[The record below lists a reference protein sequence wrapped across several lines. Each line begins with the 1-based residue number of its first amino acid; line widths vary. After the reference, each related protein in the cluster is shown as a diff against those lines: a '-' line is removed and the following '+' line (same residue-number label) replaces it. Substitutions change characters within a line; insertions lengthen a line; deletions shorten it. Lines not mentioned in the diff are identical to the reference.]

1 MASRQNIHWWA
12 LNLFSFTGSEVSGGL
27 LDINSVPRVL
37 SHLPHP
43 LFPEILCSHVRNV
56 PPISDFLVRGYSCLL
71 SNSLQILLLCVPSHK
86 GHKETCLHAWGEC
99 GPWTFDLR
107 HNFSLIC
114 LLTNSRNIKK
124 IHLVCNYIC
133 FDRYIYSIKKFP
145 LFKKISFGSNQVK
158 SPKRVNDWRT
168 TKGKE
173 KIAWIRIFSLEKD
186 IDYPMDSWF
195 SSSFSST

>member
-1 MASRQNIHWWA
+1 MGFKLVLIHWKWSQWWFA
-12 LNLFSFTGSEVSGGL
+12 WHKFCSSCSFPS
-27 LDINSVPRVL
+27 P
-37 SHLPHP
+37 PP

-86 GHKETCLHAWGEC
+86 RHKETCLHAWGEC

-133 FDRYIYSIKKFP
+133 FDRYIYIALKKFYF
-145 LFKKISFGSNQVK
+145 LRKYL
-158 SPKRVNDWRT
+158 
-168 TKGKE
+168 
-173 KIAWIRIFSLEKD
+173 LEVIK
-186 IDYPMDSWF
+186 
-195 SSSFSST
+195 